1 MKAMERLVAALPKA
15 ELHVHLEGTLEPEMT
30 FHLARK
36 HKAKLRFSDA
46 GALREAY
53 QFKDLQ
59 SFLDLYYEGAGV
71 LRDREDF
78 HVLTAAYLEKAVR
91 DGIWHVEPFF
101 DPQTHTARGIA
112 MKEVVE
118 GIVGALKEGE
128 KKHGI
133 TWRLIPCFLRHL
145 SEDDAMKTFQ
155 EMLPYREHFTAVGLD
170 SSEKGNPPAKFERV
184 FAQVR
189 DTGLKVVAHAGEEGP
204 ASSIREALEK
214 LQAVRIDHGV
224 RCVEDAELVQELA
237 RKQIPLTTCP
247 LSNVRLCVYPDLG
260 KHPLKLLLDAGVSV
274 TANSD
279 DPPYFGGY
287 LLDNWL
293 ACARELH
300 LEEKHLVQLAKN
312 SFSGSFLSQ
321 KEKEQWIA
329 KIDRVV
335 SSLGEG
341 GRS

>member
-101 DPQTHTARGIA
+101 DPQTHTARGVA

-118 GIVGALKEGE
+118 GIVGALKEGD

-145 SEDDAMKTFQ
+145 SEADAMKTFQ
-155 EMLPYREHFTAVGLD
+155 EMLPYREYFTAVGLD

-224 RCVEDAELVQELA
+224 RCVEDAELVQELV

-287 LLDNWL
+287 LLENWL

-300 LEEKHLVQLAKN
+300 FEEKHLVQLAKN